1 MPRATLVQN
10 QFTRGELSP
19 RMKGRTDLDQY
30 FQGCRTQANFLSL
43 PHGGAT
49 NRPGSVYVAE
59 TADPDTAG
67 RLRPFVFSAS
77 DAYALEFGDGTLRF
91 FRDRGRIAAPETD
104 AAIANGAFESGI
116 AGWTD
121 RSTGGAGI
129 GHDAANRRLD
139 LVGDGAGAAVAE
151 QRVEIGAAHRSSL
164 HVLRFDVAGAAGSG
178 AAVLRVGS
186 TPGAGDVVD
195 DAAFG
200 HGHHCRE
207 FDPGGSAAVHVQFRN
222 AAAGRLGIGG
232 VALISG
238 GVVEIRTPY
247 AAADLLRIQ
256 HVQDADTM
264 FLVHPRHKPME
275 LARSGHASWSLTRFA
290 PTGDP
295 FTAAGRYPAAVAL
308 FEQRLVFGYTDA
320 DPQRLFFS
328 RSADLRNMTTGT
340 GAADGFTKDLFA
352 SQANPI
358 RWIVGGS
365 DLIVGAAGGEW
376 VVDRPASGAVT
387 VANFSVKRRET
398 SGVAAI
404 APAEIDNRVLFVAR
418 RGAASNDGEDL
429 LEFRFDDG
437 EAEFVAPDLTL
448 VSEHI
453 ADGGIV
459 EMAWQ
464 QRGWKGR
471 YLSVDLPASKRV
483 LWLARADGVLLSF
496 TYNFHELVAAW
507 ARHTWSGADA
517 GVESV
522 ATIPGA
528 SGDEVWLIVRR
539 TIDGA
544 TKRYVEYLDPDCF
557 VDSGVTGTSVPATRR
572 WSGLGH
578 LEGETVAVL
587 ADGAPV
593 APRTVASGAIELD
606 AEASTVQAGLPFTP
620 EIELMPLEVPLP
632 DGGGVGAAKSIGRVI
647 VRLLSTVGATITAS
661 SRTAGDEAI
670 FREVSD
676 PVRAPI
682 PPFTGDKTFTPPAS
696 WADATVKIAQNDP
709 LPVTVQ
715 AVAMEVEAHR

>member
-19 RMKGRTDLDQY
+19 RMEGRTDLEQY
-30 FQGCRTQANFLSL
+30 FQGCRTQVNFLSL

-49 NRPGSVYVAE
+49 RRPGSVHVAE
-59 TADPDTAG
+59 IADSDAAG
-67 RLRPFVFSAS
+67 RLRPFVFSTS
-77 DAYALEFGDGTLRF
+77 DAYVLEFGAGTLRF
-91 FRDRGRIAAPETD
+91 FRDRGRIVAPETD
-104 AAIANGAFESGI
+104 AAIVNGGFDDGI
-116 AGWTD
+116 GGWTD
-121 RSTGGAGI
+121 RSTGRASI

-139 LVGDGAGAAVAE
+139 LAGADDGAAAAA
-151 QRVEIGAAHRSSL
+151 QRVEIGAPHRSSR
-164 HVLRFDVAGAAGSG
+164 HVLRFDVAGAPGSG
-178 AAVLRVGS
+178 DVVLRVGS
-186 TPGAGDVVD
+186 TPGGRDVVD

-200 HGHHCRE
+200 PGHHCRE
-207 FDPGGSAAVHVQFRN
+207 FDPDGAAAVHVEFRN
-222 AAAGRLGIGG
+222 AGDGRLGVGG
-232 VALISG
+232 VALIAG
-238 GVVEIRTPY
+238 GAVEIRTPY
-247 AAADLLRIQ
+247 AAADLFRIQ

-264 FLVHPRHKPME
+264 FLVHPGHKPME

-328 RSADLRNMTTGT
+328 RSADRRDMTTGT
-340 GAADGFTKDLFA
+340 GPADGFTKDLFA

-358 RWIVGGS
+358 RWIVGGA
-365 DLIVGAAGGEW
+365 DLIVGTTGGEW

-387 VANFSVKRRET
+387 VGTFSVKRRET

-404 APAEIDNRVLFVAR
+404 APAEIDNRVLFAAR

-448 VSEHI
+448 VSEHV

-471 YLSVDLPASKRV
+471 YRSADLPASKRV
-483 LWLARADGVLLSF
+483 LWLVRADGVLLSF

-528 SGDEVWLIVRR
+528 GGDEAWLIVRR
-539 TIDGA
+539 TIAGA
-544 TKRYVEYLDPDCF
+544 TRRYVEYLDPDCF
-557 VDSGVTGTSVPATRR
+557 VDSGITGTSVAATKD

-593 APRTVASGAIELD
+593 APRTVAAGAIALD
-606 AEASTVQAGLPFTP
+606 AAASTVQAGLPFTP
-620 EIELMPLEVPLP
+620 EIEPMPLEVPLP
-632 DGGGVGAAKSIGRVI
+632 DGGGIGAAKSIGRVI
-647 VRLLSTVGATITAS
+647 VRLLSTVGVTITAS
-661 SRTAGDEAI
+661 SRTAGDEAV

-676 PVRAPI
+676 PVRSPI
-682 PPFTGDKTFTPPAS
+682 PPFTGDKAFTPPAS
-696 WADATVKIAQNDP
+696 WIDATVRITQHNP